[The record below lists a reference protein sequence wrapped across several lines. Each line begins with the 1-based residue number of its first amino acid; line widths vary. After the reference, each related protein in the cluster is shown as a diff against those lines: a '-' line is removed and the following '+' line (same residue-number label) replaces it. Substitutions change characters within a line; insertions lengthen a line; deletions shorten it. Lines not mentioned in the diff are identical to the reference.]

1 MKILHGLDGDS
12 DVGFGAGE
20 RELHVATCRANVL
33 DSILSI
39 LEACDSLDLSPG
51 LTEAGDRVRKAAESD
66 GCGPPGHPLAT
77 VLTPELARDVAR
89 LWQEPGVQTLAGR
102 LSQVTIKMTTF

>member
-1 MKILHGLDGDS
+1 MKQMKILHGLDGDS
-12 DVGFGAGE
+12 DAGFGAGE

-51 LTEAGDRVRKAAESD
+51 LTEAGDRVRKAA
-66 GCGPPGHPLAT
+66 GPPGHPLAT
-77 VLTPELARDVAR
+77 VVTPELARDVAR
-89 LWQEPGVQTLAGR
+89 LWQEPGVQALAGR